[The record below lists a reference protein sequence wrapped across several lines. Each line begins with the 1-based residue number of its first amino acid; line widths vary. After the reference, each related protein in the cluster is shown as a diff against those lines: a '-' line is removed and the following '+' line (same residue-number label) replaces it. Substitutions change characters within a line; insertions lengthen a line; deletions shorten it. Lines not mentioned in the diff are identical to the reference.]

1 MLKFRTKIPN
11 SSFSF
16 DFDHRQPILCMGS
29 CFAEHIGSKLTSFK
43 FTSLLN
49 PFGILYNPYSIAS
62 GLEQLSS
69 NRIFSEED
77 LFEANGQW
85 HSFDHHGHFS
95 DPEKTKAIQNINLKI
110 EEGFHFLK
118 KTNRLILTFGT
129 SNVFVYKKTQEI
141 VANCHKVPNH
151 EFERK
156 ALSIESI
163 LEKLNPIFDQLKN
176 QNPDLEILLTVSPIR
191 HIRDG
196 LIENQRSKSRLLLAC
211 EQLSKKANFIHYF
224 PSYEIMMD
232 DLRDYRFYKEDM
244 IHPSDLAIN
253 YIWDYFDQCFFSAE
267 TRDLNL
273 KISKIIN
280 AVQHRPFHPES
291 EEHQSFLNKQLKAI
305 ERIQNEFNYLDF
317 EKEVEIVNKQISS
330 S

>member
-49 PFGILYNPYSIAS
+49 PFGILYNPYSIAN

-129 SNVFVYKKTQEI
+129 SNVFVYKKTQKI

-156 ALSIESI
+156 ALSIKSI

-232 DLRDYRFYKEDM
+232 DLRDYRFYKKDM
-244 IHPSDLAIN
+244 IHPNETAVE
-253 YIWDYFDQCFFSAE
+253 YIWKQFKNTWTHESSN
-267 TRDLNL
+267 DLMTEIDTIQKGL
-273 KISKIIN
+273 T
-280 AVQHRPFHPES
+280 HRPFNKSSVQHQQFIES
-291 EEHQSFLNKQLKAI
+291 LQLKI
-305 ERIQNEFNYLDF
+305 
-317 EKEVEIVNKQISS
+317 NKLQEQHQITF
-330 S
+330 